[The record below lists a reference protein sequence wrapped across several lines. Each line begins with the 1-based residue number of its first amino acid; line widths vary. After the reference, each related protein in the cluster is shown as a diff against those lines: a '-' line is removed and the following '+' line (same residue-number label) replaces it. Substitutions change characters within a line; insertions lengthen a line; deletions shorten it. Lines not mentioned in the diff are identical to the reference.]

1 MNKIITAKDILKQ
14 KGYVQNKFDTNGF
27 IQVVAD
33 MFGDLPVEGILHL
46 YCVRFVEK
54 DFPLT
59 KEENSRGYYYLTD
72 ENKKIQNEFATL
84 KKKYDESINTTE
96 AFSPKIGKICD
107 EIEKKMRKQM
117 DLPRKHLIDK
127 VDKCPEEYQP
137 ALSYVS
143 DEIALLLYGVNCTPD
158 LLYSVLKKYYAKAD
172 ILLNRL
178 VKRYDKYHALE
189 KAQEELE
196 KKVNDYASKYDPILQ
211 LKPNSVYIDDPFFTN
226 AASVLRTM
234 CGYVVERK
242 VRKGQKMYDVKLV

>member
-27 IQVVAD
+27 IQIVAD
-33 MFGDLPVEGILHL
+33 MFGNLPVEGILYL
-46 YCVRFVEK
+46 YSVRFVEK

-72 ENKKIQNEFATL
+72 EYKKIQEEYAAL
-84 KKKYDESINTTE
+84 KKQYNESLNATE
-96 AFSPKIGKICD
+96 AFSPRIEKICD

-117 DLPRKHLIDK
+117 DLHRKQLINQ
-127 VDKCPEEYQP
+127 VIKCPEEYLP
-137 ALSYVS
+137 ALNFVS
-143 DEIALLLYGVNCTPD
+143 DKIDMFLYGINCTAD

-172 ILLNRL
+172 ILLRSL
-178 VKRYDKYHALE
+178 LRRYNEYHALE
-189 KAQEELE
+189 EAQDNLE
-196 KKVNDYASKYDPILQ
+196 NKLDEYSSKNEPILQ
-211 LKPNSVYIDDPFFTN
+211 LKPHSVYIDDPFFAN

-242 VRKGQKMYDVKLV
+242 VRKGQKLYEVKLV